1 MQKYLRT
8 LLLFI
13 ILLMASESWSQDPF
27 FAESRQIRSYIN
39 PALTGL
45 EGALSVKMIAK
56 SQYLTANPA
65 LLTGGISIEQ
75 SAPCKKIDFG
85 IHYIYDREGD
95 GMLTSNYLAGNFVY
109 TLPFTIAG
117 QDHNLRLGTKA
128 EWVNKSVRWDR
139 LYFSDQLD
147 PKYGLTD
154 ASGNPNPGS
163 FVPPDWDNASQLN
176 LGLGFVHKAILGGR
190 SRKWTLTW
198 GMAVENYTSLFEDKY
213 YDSLLKLEK
222 DRNALVNKYSIHV
235 SSEFPLSRNR
245 RNYYGIK
252 PAYIFQH
259 QLNLTNQQIGF
270 EVNFNK
276 AYTFGMYLNIAD
288 YDNFRGDTKSI
299 IFETSMRVLSSRT
312 SQVNIGFQYMHNI
325 GGLSSIV
332 GQTLQVSVRY
342 YLKKDAC
349 SETPNQRSD
358 CPQVS
363 QSHKILYENIWY
375 KTGEGEKTG
384 L

>member
-1 MQKYLRT
+1 MLNKPSIVF
-8 LLLFI
+8 LLAFAI
-13 ILLMASESWSQDPF
+13 FAAKGWAQDPF
-27 FAESRQIRSYIN
+27 FAESRQIESFIN

-45 EGALSVKMIAK
+45 DGTFGIKLIAK

-65 LLTGGISIEQ
+65 LLSGGISIEQ

-95 GMLTSNYLAGNFVY
+95 GMLTSNFLAGNFVY

-117 QDHNLRLGTKA
+117 QQHNIRLGTKG
-128 EWVNKSVRWDR
+128 EWVSKSVRWDR

-154 ASGNPNPGS
+154 AKGNPNQGS
-163 FVPPDWDNASQLN
+163 FVPPDWDRASQLN
-176 LGLGFVHKAILGGR
+176 LGLGFVHKAILGGK
-190 SRKWTLTW
+190 SNKWTLTW
-198 GMAVENYTSLFEDKY
+198 GAAIENYTSLFEDKY

-222 DRNALVNKYSIHV
+222 DRNALVNKYSVHV
-235 SSEFPLSRNR
+235 SAEFPLSGNS

-259 QLNLTNQQIGF
+259 QLNLTNQQLGF
-270 EVNFNK
+270 EANFNK

-288 YDNFRGDTKSI
+288 YDNFSTDTKST
-299 IFETSMRVLSSRT
+299 IFETSIRVLSNRT
-312 SQVNIGFQYMHNI
+312 SQLNIGFHYMHNI

-332 GQTLQVSVRY
+332 GQTMQVSVRY
-342 YLKKDAC
+342 NLRRDAC
-349 SETPNQRSD
+349 SGTPDQRSD

-363 QSHKILYENIWY
+363 QSHKTLYENIWY
-375 KTGEGEKTG
+375 KTGEGNKTG